1 MLAASTASDQPM
13 PPPQVASTIAEA
25 GGEAGQRDRALSA
38 RHAEELVQRER
49 ARDQREHEHGD
60 PAQVH
65 RAERH
70 RREQRCDEHA
80 AEEVAHRAPK
90 RRRRPAYSASAAR
103 SGSSPKSG
111 HSVGVNTYSL

>member
-1 MLAASTASDQPM
+1 MAI
-13 PPPQVASTIAEA
+13 PP
-25 GGEAGQRDRALSA
+25 
-38 RHAEELVQRER
+38 RHT
-49 ARDQREHEHGD
+49 
-60 PAQVH
+60 
-65 RAERH
+65 RAERD
-70 RREQRCDEHA
+70 RREQRGDEHA